1 MISQA
6 GTWAGK
12 GIRASPDSSLSGR
25 EGRPI
30 SAPRVRPTNLVTLTR
45 SVRLRSGLLE
55 YSQVLAL
62 NTGARVGATGLNG
75 SCPKSLAGFFFK
87 EAELA
92 VGLLFCV
99 PALFLLVVDKGLR
112 AWCDRSVP
120 WLPRQRQ
127 QTQVLSY
134 LPEPAEMLKL
144 QCSPIEIQ
152 WRWNMSHICNL
163 KIF

>member
-112 AWCDRSVP
+112 AWCDP
-120 WLPRQRQ
+120 QRQRFNQ
-127 QTQVLSY
+127 AAAECAKPETTEDRGLS
-134 LPEPAEMLKL
+134 LIRCTWMPREGVTAASS
-144 QCSPIEIQ
+144 SP
-152 WRWNMSHICNL
+152 NPSAP
-163 KIF
+163 